1 MEERRLNILL
11 VNQTNR
17 QTAQIEN
24 AIKALG
30 NRLLT
35 IDGSQNFLEVIAG
48 VVPDLIL
55 FNLITPDENTL
66 QQIKAVNQ
74 HKPTPVIVFAENGE
88 RRVTEAVVKAG
99 VSAYVVD
106 GLSPHRIGPIIDVAV
121 SRFRERV
128 LLESELEK
136 SRATLEERKVIE
148 RAKGLLMQHKGCAED
163 EAYRSLRKAAMNK
176 NLRIVD
182 VAQNLITSLEL
193 IGDV

>member
-1 MEERRLNILL
+1 MDERRLNILL

-17 QTAQIEN
+17 KTAQIEN
-24 AIKALG
+24 TIKALG

-55 FNLITPDENTL
+55 FNLVSPDENTL
-66 QQIKAVNQ
+66 HQIKAVNQ

-88 RRVTEAVVKAG
+88 RKVIEAVVKAG

-121 SRFRERV
+121 TRFRERI

-136 SRATLEERKVIE
+136 SRATLEERKVID

-176 NLRIVD
+176 NLRMVD
-182 VAQNLITSLEL
+182 VAQNLINSLEL